1 MVNDMD
7 YLNDF
12 LDYLNYELNYSEN
25 TAKSYEEDLNS
36 FFLYVDKNNI
46 NYIKIDKE
54 EIRGYLKHL
63 DEQKLN
69 NRSISRMLSALRT
82 FYKFLVLKKIIKN
95 NPFREIKN
103 PKVSKR
109 LPNYLNSLE
118 IEDLTNS
125 YSLDNPTNIRNH
137 LIIELLYSTGIRVSE
152 LVNIKINDINFHDNT
167 IRILGKGSKE
177 RIVLFGD
184 YAKDIID
191 LYLKK
196 ARDTFIKKN
205 INDYLILNCFGNRLT
220 TRSVEEI
227 VKKAGMD
234 LKLKNKVTPHT
245 IRHTYATDL
254 LNNGADIKSV
264 QELLGHSSLSTT
276 QVYTHLTNDRIK
288 SVYLKAHPR
297 SKNK

>member
-1 MVNDMD
+1 MMD
-7 YLNDF
+7 NLDGF
-12 LDYLNYELNYSEN
+12 LDYLNYELNYSDN
-25 TAKSYEEDLNS
+25 TIKSYEEDLDNY
-36 FFLYVDKNNI
+36 FDYVKKNNI
-46 NYIKIDKE
+46 NYLKIDKDD
-54 EIRGYLKHL
+54 IRNYLKYL
-63 DEQKLN
+63 DNLKLN
-69 NRSISRMLSALRT
+69 SRSISRMLSALRT
-82 FYKFLVLKKIIKN
+82 YYKYLVLKKIVKN
-95 NPFREIKN
+95 NPFREIRN
-103 PKVSKR
+103 PKVGKR
-109 LPNYLNSLE
+109 LPNYLNNLE

-125 YSLDNPTNIRNH
+125 YKLDNPTNIRNH

-152 LVNIKINDINFHDNT
+152 LVNIQINDINFHDNS
-167 IRILGKGSKE
+167 IRILGKGNKE

-184 YAKDIID
+184 YAKEIID
-191 LYLKK
+191 LYLQK
-196 ARDTFIKKN
+196 ARNTFIKKN
-205 INDYLILNCFGNRLT
+205 NNDYLILNCFGNKLT

-227 VKKAGMD
+227 VKKASLD
-234 LKLKNKVTPHT
+234 LKLKNRVTPHT

>member
-1 MVNDMD
+1 ME

-25 TAKSYEEDLNS
+25 TIKSYEEDLNS
-36 FFLYVDKNNI
+36 YFNYVSENNI
-46 NYIKIDKE
+46 NYSKINKDD
-54 EIRGYLKHL
+54 IRSFLKDL
-63 DEQKLN
+63 DSKKLS
-69 NRSISRMLSALRT
+69 NRSISRILSALRT
-82 FYKFLVLKKIIKN
+82 FYKFLVLKKVMKN
-95 NPFREIKN
+95 NPFREIRN
-103 PKVSKR
+103 PKVGKR
-109 LPNYLNSLE
+109 LPNYLNNIE

-125 YSLDNPTNIRNH
+125 YKLDNPTNIRNH

-152 LVNIKINDINFHDNT
+152 LVNIQLKDINFHDNT
-167 IRILGKGSKE
+167 IRIFGKGSKE

-184 YAKDIID
+184 YAKEIID
-191 LYLKK
+191 IYLKD
-196 ARDTFIKKN
+196 AREIFVGKN
-205 INDYLILNCFGNRLT
+205 INDYLILNCFGNKLT

-227 VKKAGMD
+227 VKKASLD

>member
-1 MVNDMD
+1 MD

-12 LDYLNYELNYSEN
+12 LDYLNYELNYSDN
-25 TAKSYEEDLNS
+25 TIKSYEEDLKAFN
-36 FFLYVDKNNI
+36 
-46 NYIKIDKE
+46 NYIDDNNLSYLKIAKD
-54 EIRGYLKHL
+54 EIRLYLKYL
-63 DEQKLN
+63 DDNKLS
-69 NRSISRMLSALRT
+69 NRSISRMLSSLRT
-82 FYKFLVLKKIIKN
+82 YYKYLVLKKIIKN
-95 NPFREIKN
+95 NPFRDIKN
-103 PKVSKR
+103 PKISKR
-109 LPNYLNSLE
+109 LPNYLNNIE

-152 LVNIKINDINFHDNT
+152 LVNIKINDINFNDNT

-184 YAKDIID
+184 YAKEIID
-191 LYLKK
+191 KYLKV
-196 ARDTFIKKN
+196 ARDTFIKKSN
-205 INDYLILNCFGNRLT
+205 NDYLILNCFGNKLT
-220 TRSVEEI
+220 TRSVEKI
-227 VKKAGMD
+227 VKDASYG

-245 IRHTYATDL
+245 IRHTFATDM

-297 SKNK
+297 SKKK